1 MLMKAFEGQ
10 MMRRFISIAGLA
22 LAACQIFAATYTY
35 DAGGRVTKI
44 DYGATGAVVY
54 GYDAAGNMVTRT
66 VIPSASSSV
75 IQTVNTTS
83 GGSDIAQNTFIEIY
97 GQNLVPA
104 NTPAAGVIW
113 STAPSFAQGQMPTS
127 LNNVSVTI
135 NGKNAYIYFFCSAA
149 TSAVCKSDQI
159 NVLTPLDSATGP
171 VSIVVNNN
179 GSPSAPFTANMKGVN
194 PTFIRF
200 GGTSYVAATHLNN
213 SLIGPTT
220 LYPGASTPAA
230 SKEII
235 QIYAVGFGPVTP
247 ALTQG
252 ASPQSGSLG
261 TLPVCK
267 VGNNPA
273 SLLFAGLAGNG
284 LYQID
289 LTIPDGTPS
298 GDNSI
303 SCTYNGAGTA
313 AGNLITIQ

>member
-1 MLMKAFEGQ
+1 
-10 MMRRFISIAGLA
+10 MRTISIIGLSLA
-22 LAACQIFAATYTY
+22 AACQILAATYSY
-35 DAGGRVTKI
+35 DAGGRLIKI
-44 DYGATGAVVY
+44 DYGASGAVVY
-54 GYDAAGNMVTRT
+54 GYDASGNMVSRA
-66 VIPSASSSV
+66 VVPSLNASV

-113 STAPSFAQGQMPTS
+113 STAPSFAQGMMPTS
-127 LNNVSVTI
+127 LNGVSVTI
-135 NGKNAYIYFFCSAA
+135 NGENAYVYFFCSAA

-159 NVLTPLDSATGP
+159 NVLTPLDNTTGP

-179 GSPSAPFTANMKGVN
+179 GTQSSSFTANMKAVN

-200 GGTSYVAATHLNN
+200 GGTNYVAATHLNN
-213 SLIGPTT
+213 TLIGPTT

-230 SKEII
+230 PKEII

-247 ALTQG
+247 ALVQA

-273 SLLFAGLAGNG
+273 SLLFAGLSGNG

-298 GDNSI
+298 GDS
-303 SCTYNGAGTA
+303 SVTCTYNGAGTA
-313 AGNLITIQ
+313 AGDLITIQ